1 MDESLKARQNKR
13 HNSTYNKYTYTNFLN
28 SARRAN
34 NTKGENTMMNQI
46 IINVLTCLFIALIG
60 GALTFIIRWL
70 NKEIKNDFV
79 SSVLDEIERA
89 VNDAV
94 LYVNQTYVDDLKEID
109 SFTDLDK
116 KNALNMAVN
125 AAITGLS
132 NRAFTYINKNY
143 DSIQG
148 LLETKIEAAIKNFKK
163 R

>member
-1 MDESLKARQNKR
+1 
-13 HNSTYNKYTYTNFLN
+13 
-28 SARRAN
+28 
-34 NTKGENTMMNQI
+34 MMNQI
-46 IINVLTCLFIALIG
+46 IINVLTYLFIALIG

-94 LYVNQTYVDDLKEID
+94 RYVNQTYVDDLKEIN

-116 KNALNMAVN
+116 KNALNMATN

-132 NRAFTYINKNY
+132 KRALTYINKNY
-143 DSIQG
+143 DSIQD

>member
-1 MDESLKARQNKR
+1 
-13 HNSTYNKYTYTNFLN
+13 
-28 SARRAN
+28 
-34 NTKGENTMMNQI
+34 MMNQI
-46 IINVLTCLFIALIG
+46 IINVLTYLFIALIG
-60 GALTFIIRWL
+60 GALVFIIRWL

-116 KNALNMAVN
+116 KNALNMATNV
-125 AAITGLS
+125 AIAGLS
-132 NRAFTYINKNY
+132 NRALAYINKNY
-143 DSIQG
+143 DSIQD

>member
-1 MDESLKARQNKR
+1 
-13 HNSTYNKYTYTNFLN
+13 
-28 SARRAN
+28 
-34 NTKGENTMMNQI
+34 MMNQI
-46 IINVLTCLFIALIG
+46 IINVLTYLFIALIG
-60 GALTFIIRWL
+60 GALIFIIRWL

-94 LYVNQTYVDDLKEID
+94 RYVNQTYVDDLKEIN

-116 KNALNMAVN
+116 KNALNKATN

-132 NRAFTYINKNY
+132 KRALTYINKNY
-143 DSIQG
+143 DSIQD

>member
-1 MDESLKARQNKR
+1 
-13 HNSTYNKYTYTNFLN
+13 
-28 SARRAN
+28 
-34 NTKGENTMMNQI
+34 MMNQI
-46 IINVLTCLFIALIG
+46 IINVLTYLFIALIG

-94 LYVNQTYVDDLKEID
+94 RYVNQTYVDDLKEIN

-116 KNALNMAVN
+116 KNALNMAIEV
-125 AAITGLS
+125 AIKGLS
-132 NRAFTYINKNY
+132 KRALTYINKNY
-143 DSIQG
+143 DSIQD

>member
-1 MDESLKARQNKR
+1 
-13 HNSTYNKYTYTNFLN
+13 
-28 SARRAN
+28 
-34 NTKGENTMMNQI
+34 MMNQI
-46 IINVLTCLFIALIG
+46 IINVLTYLFIALIG

-94 LYVNQTYVDDLKEID
+94 RYVNQTYVDDLKEIN

-132 NRAFTYINKNY
+132 KRALTYINKNY
-143 DSIQG
+143 DSIQD

>member
-1 MDESLKARQNKR
+1 
-13 HNSTYNKYTYTNFLN
+13 
-28 SARRAN
+28 
-34 NTKGENTMMNQI
+34 MMNQI
-46 IINVLTCLFIALIG
+46 IINVLTYLFIALIG
-60 GALTFIIRWL
+60 GALVFIIRWL

-94 LYVNQTYVDDLKEID
+94 KYVNQTYVDDLKERHL
-109 SFTDLDK
+109 FTDQSK
-116 KNALNMAVN
+116 EEALNMAIEV
-125 AAITGLS
+125 AIKGLS
-132 NRAFTYINKNY
+132 KRALTYINKNY

>member
-1 MDESLKARQNKR
+1 
-13 HNSTYNKYTYTNFLN
+13 
-28 SARRAN
+28 
-34 NTKGENTMMNQI
+34 MMNQI
-46 IINVLTCLFIALIG
+46 IINVLTYLFIALIG

>member
-1 MDESLKARQNKR
+1 
-13 HNSTYNKYTYTNFLN
+13 
-28 SARRAN
+28 
-34 NTKGENTMMNQI
+34 MNQI
-46 IINVLTCLFIALIG
+46 IINVLTYLFIALIG

-94 LYVNQTYVDDLKEID
+94 LYVNQTYVDDLKETD
-109 SFTDLDK
+109 SFTDLEK
-116 KNALNMAVN
+116 KNALNKAIN
-125 AAITGLS
+125 ATIKGLS
-132 NRAFTYINKNY
+132 NRALAYIYKNY
-143 DSIQG
+143 DSIQD

>member
-1 MDESLKARQNKR
+1 
-13 HNSTYNKYTYTNFLN
+13 
-28 SARRAN
+28 
-34 NTKGENTMMNQI
+34 MMNQI
-46 IINVLTCLFIALIG
+46 IINVLTYLFIALIG
-60 GALTFIIRWL
+60 GTLTFIIRWL

-94 LYVNQTYVDDLKEID
+94 QYVNQTYVDDLKEID

-116 KNALNMAVN
+116 KNALNMATNV
-125 AAITGLS
+125 AITGLS
-132 NRAFTYINKNY
+132 KRALAYINKNY
-143 DSIQG
+143 DSIQD